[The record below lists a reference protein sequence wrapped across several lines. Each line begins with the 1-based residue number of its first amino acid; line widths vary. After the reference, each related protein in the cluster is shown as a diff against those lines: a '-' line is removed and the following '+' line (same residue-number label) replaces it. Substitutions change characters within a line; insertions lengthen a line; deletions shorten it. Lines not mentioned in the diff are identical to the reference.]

1 MSYNPPRAG
10 LINAG
15 PRRNPYAA
23 GGSVIGSPGIERIR
37 NSDYYDKRSPE
48 SVYNQGMADAQKRY
62 ESSALKN
69 FFDFVQ
75 GDQVKGLVDG
85 FMEQDA
91 KNQLGDLIAN
101 SPDIV
106 EGWKKGSAAERAYVT
121 NLNPFAQNLIEQ
133 TLSEQVSN
141 EYINSVNAGLAASDI
156 LTSPTSTEEQIAA
169 ERSRIM
175 GDASEKT
182 GYGNLSPYW
191 LAQTAGDVSR
201 IQAEVEG
208 KIDAER
214 QKNKAALGLTK
225 YGDAQADY
233 WAKQSEQLSV
243 FRIQMSDEELKQA
256 YVTMSQK
263 WEEDVKRGSE
273 ATLTTPSSHLR
284 TMLQGLETQTAK
296 LIAAGDEDAALQLIE
311 DMQRMAAARDI
322 VFPNGV
328 NYWQQRDANG
338 NSGIELLNGIQ
349 QRVQRIAEEGETSNA
364 RKWAESMVDKLT
376 PTELRDQG
384 RLLFPGEQAAILDV
398 LRGDRA
404 VDNLTSPEQDRAGL
418 EFISRTDNR
427 TPEAATRLIEELEI
441 PWGSDLAEKIM
452 RSATGDQ
459 DAAELEIQKSF
470 RSAIGSERTSNQIN
484 QLAYELTDPKMS
496 ETDAVKALKRELRVP
511 EGESDMKVIVQAL
524 GRTIRIEAFTAL
536 EERDAAGEFD
546 EEGAPSRVAAAQELL
561 LEQIETLREQANFKP
576 APKEKSD
583 EDPNLQTKQW
593 LQNYARRGAADIDGL
608 EQFDQGFIDLALKE
622 GIIQEGQNA
631 ATKTRKLGEYLLETS
646 AKLTLD
652 GKPVYANK
660 EQVQK
665 IMRGELD
672 PFTLKPPEVNPAEPL
687 GIAPRGSRGSRRR
700 FYRRPQPTPV
710 EEPNPFAE
718 PPQMIDMPPAE
729 EEQQVSSALQSFKQG
744 LFTIANVALDVM
756 TGAAPASAQLEF
768 EDNAGEMAQV
778 WARRKPLSVGTP
790 PLPQIN
796 GNVVVRTVPLAMTTP
811 RHPYFVAIGIAE
823 GTRTPD
829 GGFTKAW
836 FGHGDPAD
844 GNYNRGTVSGGRGP
858 TRGMTPEQVDNYY
871 MKELTGLALAVAP
884 VLQQYGMKPN
894 AQIWHRTIFNY
905 LDLHVQS
912 PAAARDF
919 LRKIPEAI
927 KAGGQI
933 EAFAKIR
940 ADSYRDPATGRLYT
954 SFASY
959 ADLLK
964 DQRSR
969 AGAYDYRKRL

>member
-15 PRRNPYAA
+15 AGRNPFLSRS
-23 GGSVIGSPGIERIR
+23 GGVQDFTGKAIV
-37 NSDYYDKRSPE
+37 NSSEFKDRRSPE
-48 SVYNQGMADAQKRY
+48 SVYNQGMAEAKQRY
-62 ESSALKN
+62 DSSALKN

-91 KNQLGDLIAN
+91 QNQLGDLIAN

-121 NLNPFAQNLIEQ
+121 NLNPFAQNLIEE
-133 TLSEQVSN
+133 TLSEQVAN
-141 EYINSVNAGLAASDI
+141 DYINSVNAGLAASDI

-201 IQAEVEG
+201 VQSEVEG

-233 WAKQSEQLSV
+233 WSKASEQLSV
-243 FRIQMSDEELKQA
+243 FRNQMSGEELQQA
-256 YVTMSQK
+256 YVAMSQK
-263 WEEDVKRGSE
+263 WEEDIKRGSD

-311 DMQRMAAARDI
+311 DIQRMAAARDI

-338 NSGIELLNGIQ
+338 NSGLELLNGIQ
-349 QRVQRIAEEGETSNA
+349 QRVQRIAEEGETLDVK
-364 RKWAESMVDKLT
+364 KWGEANVDKYSPQEFIAQGAKLW
-376 PTELRDQG
+376 PGQQDVLLR
-384 RLLFPGEQAAILDV
+384 I
-398 LRGDRA
+398 LRGDQI
-404 VDNLTSPEQDRAGL
+404 VDNMTTPEQDRAGL

-441 PWGSDLAEKIM
+441 PWGSSLAEKIM
-452 RSATGDQ
+452 RSANGDQ
-459 DAAELEIQKSF
+459 DAAELEVQNSF
-470 RSAIGSERTSNQIN
+470 RSAIASERTSNQIQ
-484 QLAYELTDPKMS
+484 QLAFELTDPKMS
-496 ETDAVKALKRELRVP
+496 ETDAVKAVKRQLRVP
-511 EGESDMKVIVQAL
+511 EGETDMTVIVEAL
-524 GRTIRIEAFTAL
+524 ERTIRIEAFTAL

-546 EEGAPSRVAAAQELL
+546 EEGAPSRLAAAQELL
-561 LEQIETLREQANFKP
+561 LEQIESLRKDANFKP
-576 APKEKSD
+576 APKLKSD
-583 EDPNLQTKQW
+583 DDPNLQEKQW
-593 LQNYARRGAADIDGL
+593 LQSYAQRSANDVTGL
-608 EQFDQGFIDLALKE
+608 ALFDQSFIDLALKD
-622 GIIQEGQNA
+622 GAIQEGMNA
-631 ATKTRKLGEYLLETS
+631 ATKTRKLGQHLR
-646 AKLTLD
+646 KLASELTVD
-652 GKPVYANK
+652 DKPVYANE
-660 EQVQK
+660 EQVRK
-665 IMRGELD
+665 IMAGKLD
-672 PFTLKPPEVNPAEPL
+672 PFTLQPPEVNPAEPL
-687 GIAPRGSRGSRRR
+687 GIVPRGSRRR
-700 FYRRPQPTPV
+700 FYRRPEPTPAD
-710 EEPNPFAE
+710 EPNPFAE

-729 EEQQVSSALQSFKQG
+729 EEQQVSSALQSFTQG
-744 LFTIANVALDVM
+744 LLAVGGVVADIAFG
-756 TGAAPASAQLEF
+756 TAPASAQVEF
-768 EDNAGEMAQV
+768 EDNVGEMAQI
-778 WARRKPLSVGTP
+778 WAKRKPLSVGTP

-884 VLQQYGMKPN
+884 VLQQYGLKPN